1 MTRHEE
7 FIIDDSFQIFV
18 QHTEIPVGRCLK
30 DVPALLMRRL
40 KKMKSVVVVDGNDDL
55 CMARALMIGKA
66 LADNDQK
73 LFRSL
78 RRVLIVLYAFV
89 LIAREMQLIRLFV
102 GTCRCIY
109 SNARRKPDNPHR
121 CGETKCKTCGVFDL
135 PADHRCYMRPKPFT
149 LDRKTKCSASKF
161 LYFDFETYVSSSGD
175 LVPNLAVVQNDEG
188 VEWIFPDSVSDIGQD
203 VTDDLCAFLFQEN
216 HHGYYVIAHNFKG
229 FDGYFI
235 LNWLLRNGIV
245 PKVIMNGGK
254 ILMLDVPAPYNIH
267 FRDSYNY
274 NPQSLS
280 KWPATFGLQNASKGT
295 FPHRFN
301 RPENWNRVVPFP
313 SKDEYGYGSMKMKDR
328 MDFDRWYDA
337 EFAAKGGVFD
347 FRKEFVQYCQND
359 VTVLRQCCQQFAQLF
374 TDISDGLN
382 PFVSAATIAG
392 VCSVYWRTFLLK
404 PEQIGLIP
412 NQGFG
417 RNRPQSAKALRW
429 LQWMEAEGQCEIQSK
444 VTGSEHKIGSYFV
457 DGFCVQTNTVYEFH
471 GCWFHGCPQCFAGN
485 TVHPYRGLKMSDVY
499 RETMDRDQ
507 YFKDMGYKVIVVWEH
522 EYDRMRVTDPEF
534 NDYVRTVNIQ
544 VGINPRDAFYG
555 GRTNAVKLHH
565 KVVEDERICYYDVC
579 SEYPFVNKTK
589 RYPTGHPIIITKD
602 FADPRSY
609 FGLMSCK
616 VLPPDDLYLP
626 ILPYRSKDKLTF
638 PLCRTCAD
646 QRINA
651 PCEHEPHERAL
662 TGTWCTPEIAAALD
676 RGYVIAEIYE
686 VWHFD
691 QHEDRLFEGYI
702 NKFLKIKTEASGWPT
717 DVTTEDQ
724 KTQYIQEYQA
734 KEAIQLDSEKVQEN
748 PGLRSLAKLMLNS
761 FWGRLGMQNN
771 KLTTE
776 YVSDPARFYEL
787 LLSGQYHVH
796 SWDLFGEEV
805 LQVMYTKE
813 EGFIEDNPSTNV
825 VLAAFTTC
833 WARLHLLQFME
844 QVQDRL
850 LYFDTDSIIFV
861 DRPDQPKPET
871 GKFLGDLTDELKPGQ
886 YITEFVSLGPKTYA
900 YRTND
905 DVSIVKLKGFTLNGA
920 TSELINFE
928 RMLSMLDT
936 SEEVNVNYPDSIQR
950 HKPSLTLRQR
960 DMSKKFRMTYDKRR
974 IVENWNTLPFGYVPK

>member
-1 MTRHEE
+1 MT
-7 FIIDDSFQIFV
+7 F
-18 QHTEIPVGRCLK
+18 
-30 DVPALLMRRL
+30 
-40 KKMKSVVVVDGNDDL
+40 
-55 CMARALMIGKA
+55 MARALMIGKA

-78 RRVLIVLYAFV
+78 RR
-89 LIAREMQLIRLFV
+89 
-102 GTCRCIY
+102 
-109 SNARRKPDNPHR
+109 
-121 CGETKCKTCGVFDL
+121 
-135 PADHRCYMRPKPFT
+135 
-149 LDRKTKCSASKF
+149 
-161 LYFDFETYVSSSGD
+161 GD

-188 VEWIFPDSVSDIGQD
+188 VEWIFPDSASDIGQD
-203 VTDDLCAFLFQEN
+203 VTDDLCAFLFQED

-254 ILMLDVPAPYNIH
+254 ILLLDVPAPYNIH

-280 KWPATFGLQNASKGT
+280 KWPATFGL
-295 FPHRFN
+295 
-301 RPENWNRVVPFP
+301 ENTNKEPFP
-313 SKDEYGYGSMKMKDR
+313 TDSIGPRTGTALCLFLPRTSTAM
-328 MDFDRWYDA
+328 A
-337 EFAAKGGVFD
+337 
-347 FRKEFVQYCQND
+347 
-359 VTVLRQCCQQFAQLF
+359 CCQQFVQLF

-457 DGFCVQTNTVYEFH
+457 DGFC
-471 GCWFHGCPQCFAGN
+471 CFAGN
-485 TVHPYRGLKMSDVY
+485 TVHPYRGLKMSDIY

-507 YFKDMGYKVIVVWEH
+507 
-522 EYDRMRVTDPEF
+522 MRVTDPEF

-544 VGINPRDAFYG
+544 AGINPRDAFYG

-651 PCEHEPHERAL
+651 SCEHEPDERAL
-662 TGTWCTPEIAAALD
+662 TGTWCTPEIEAALD

-702 NKFLKIKTEASGWPT
+702 NKFLKIKTEASGRPA
-717 DVTTEDQ
+717 DVTTDQ

-734 KEAIQLDSEKVQEN
+734 KEGIHLDREKIQEN

-825 VLAAFTTC
+825 V
-833 WARLHLLQFME
+833 
-844 QVQDRL
+844 QDRL
-850 LYFDTDSIIFV
+850 LYFDTDSIIFL

-905 DVSIVKLKGFTLNGA
+905 DVCIVKLKGFTLNGA

-936 SEEVNVNYPDSIQR
+936 SEKVNVNYPDSIQR

-974 IVENWNTLPFGYVPK
+974 IVENWLNASRSLAEAGFIYSATCFATCFHCERTLSDDWEDGMDAWKKHVYLNPFCGYVRAMRGRAWVDRVYDLTWGGAQPLDWWT